1 MASSQSLL
9 GAGEQR
15 WRGARRARR
24 PAPVTV
30 PDRAM
35 IEPRQAGRRQVG
47 TLPQGCDALSG
58 PFRQS
63 GQRCCLLSVLPVITV
78 PCDTTHR
85 IAPQHPE
92 PGNVLSSMNYKYSRM
107 PVARALVSRGLACA
121 RSVVTSE
128 ESLHSLQRLGLGVAV
143 SLLAMLVLAAKPST
157 AQTWPQRTVKFIVT
171 LGPGSGVDIGT
182 RLIADRLSQRW
193 GQPVVVENR
202 PGGDGLVAI
211 GAFVGANDDHVL
223 LAAPSGS
230 FTPHPF
236 MYKNLPYKPAD
247 LVPVARVS
255 NTVVI
260 MAVPASL
267 EVKSLADLVAMV
279 RAQPGKLNWAGTTAS
294 NEFLFAAFLK
304 NAGLSMSKV
313 PYRNLVEAA
322 NDVATGRIQLNVTA
336 YAIVRPQ
343 VQAGKISL
351 LAVTNTARAAVVP
364 DVPTVIEAGYPELAL
379 DGLVGFFGPPNM
391 PDWIR
396 EGIAADVREAL
407 DPVVEERLNLTGQ
420 LPNFGGPA
428 EFAAAI

>member
-1 MASSQSLL
+1 M
-9 GAGEQR
+9 
-15 WRGARRARR
+15 
-24 PAPVTV
+24 
-30 PDRAM
+30 
-35 IEPRQAGRRQVG
+35 
-47 TLPQGCDALSG
+47 
-58 PFRQS
+58 
-63 GQRCCLLSVLPVITV
+63 
-78 PCDTTHR
+78 
-85 IAPQHPE
+85 
-92 PGNVLSSMNYKYSRM
+92 
-107 PVARALVSRGLACA
+107 
-121 RSVVTSE
+121 
-128 ESLHSLQRLGLGVAV
+128 QRLAFGVAFG
-143 SLLAMLVLAAKPST
+143 LLAMLVLAAKPSA

-182 RLIADRLSQRW
+182 RLIADRLSRRW

-236 MYKNLPYKPAD
+236 MYKHLPYKPAD
-247 LVPVARVS
+247 LVPIARVS
-255 NTVVI
+255 NTIVV
-260 MAVPASL
+260 MAAPASL
-267 EVKSLADLVAMV
+267 EVKSLAELAAMV

-304 NAGLSMSKV
+304 NAGLAMSKV

-322 NDVATGRIQLNVTA
+322 NDLAIGRIQLNVTA

-343 VQAGKISL
+343 LQAGKIKL
-351 LAVTNTARAAVVP
+351 LAVTNNARAAVVP
-364 DVPTVIEAGYPELAL
+364 DVPTVTEAGYPELAL

-391 PDWIR
+391 PDRIR
-396 EGIAADVREAL
+396 EGIAADVREAI

-428 EFAAAI
+428 DFAAAIEQQRARLAAAAKDLGIVPTQ